1 MFELAIKFLI
11 SYLLGSISGALTV
24 GKLKNNTDIRD
35 VGSGNAGATNALRT
49 QGFFFALAVVIID
62 IGKGIIAPLY
72 VSTWDAGYFT
82 EEPLIDQQMLTLI
95 CAAAAVIGHVWP
107 MWHQFR
113 GGKGAATLLGAYLV
127 VSYPLVI
134 VMLISFFTLL
144 SLFGFVGLA
153 TVISGFCVCIYLLA
167 SGIQLSSPLF
177 LFSLSMAIYLAYTHR
192 SNISRLIEGTE
203 PRNEKV
209 MIFRKKKTK

>member
-1 MFELAIKFLI
+1 MFELAIKFLL
-11 SYLLGSISGALTV
+11 SYLLGSVSGALTV
-24 GKLKNNTDIRD
+24 GKLKNNTDIRKI
-35 VGSGNAGATNALRT
+35 GSGNAGATNALRT

-72 VSTWDAGYFT
+72 VSTWDTVYFSQ
-82 EEPLIDQQMLTLI
+82 EPQIDQQMLTLI

-127 VSYPLVI
+127 ISYPLVI
-134 VMLISFFTLL
+134 VMLISFFVLL

-177 LFSLSMAIYLAYTHR
+177 LFSFSMAIYLTYTHR
-192 SNISRLIEGTE
+192 SNISRLIKGSE

>member
-1 MFELAIKFLI
+1 MFELAIKFLL
-11 SYLLGSISGALTV
+11 SYLLGSVSGALTV
-24 GKLKNNTDIRD
+24 GKLKNNTDIRKI
-35 VGSGNAGATNALRT
+35 GSGNAGATNALRT

-72 VSTWDAGYFT
+72 VSTWDVVYFSQ
-82 EEPLIDQQMLTLI
+82 EPQIDQQMLTLI

-177 LFSLSMAIYLAYTHR
+177 LFSLSMAIYLAYTHQ

>member
-1 MFELAIKFLI
+1 MFELAIKFLL

-24 GKLKNNTDIRD
+24 GKLKNNTDIRKI
-35 VGSGNAGATNALRT
+35 GSGNAGATNALRT

-72 VSTWDAGYFT
+72 VSTWDAVYFSQ
-82 EEPLIDQQMLTLI
+82 EPQIDQQMLTLI

-127 VSYPLVI
+127 ISYPLVI
-134 VMLISFFTLL
+134 VMLISFFVLL

-167 SGIQLSSPLF
+167 SGIQHSSPLF
-177 LFSLSMAIYLAYTHR
+177 LFSFSMAIYLTYTHR
-192 SNISRLIEGTE
+192 SNISRLIKGSE

>member
-177 LFSLSMAIYLAYTHR
+177 LFSLSMAIYLAYTHQ

-209 MIFRKKKTK
+209 MIFRKKRTK

>member
-1 MFELAIKFLI
+1 MFELAIKFLL
-11 SYLLGSISGALTV
+11 SYLLGSVSGALTV
-24 GKLKNNTDIRD
+24 GKLKNNTDIRKI
-35 VGSGNAGATNALRT
+35 GSGNAGATNALRT

-62 IGKGIIAPLY
+62 IGKGIIPPLY
-72 VSTWDAGYFT
+72 VSTWDAVYFSQ
-82 EEPLIDQQMLTLI
+82 EPQIDQQMLTLI

-127 VSYPLVI
+127 ISYPLVI
-134 VMLISFFTLL
+134 VMLISFFVLL

-177 LFSLSMAIYLAYTHR
+177 LFSFSMAIYLTYTHR
-192 SNISRLIEGTE
+192 SNISRLIKGSE

>member
-1 MFELAIKFLI
+1 MFELAIKFLL
-11 SYLLGSISGALTV
+11 SYLLGSVSGALTV
-24 GKLKNNTDIRD
+24 GKLKNNTDIRKI
-35 VGSGNAGATNALRT
+35 GSGNAGATNALRT

-72 VSTWDAGYFT
+72 VSTWDAVYFSQ
-82 EEPLIDQQMLTLI
+82 EPQIDQQMLTLI

-127 VSYPLVI
+127 ISYPLVI
-134 VMLISFFTLL
+134 VMLISFFVLL

-167 SGIQLSSPLF
+167 SGIQLNSPLF
-177 LFSLSMAIYLAYTHR
+177 LFSFSMAIYLTYTHR
-192 SNISRLIEGTE
+192 SNISRLIKGSE

>member
-1 MFELAIKFLI
+1 MFELAIKFLM

-24 GKLKNNTDIRD
+24 GKFKNNTDIRD
-35 VGSGNAGATNALRT
+35 IGSGNAGATNALRT
-49 QGFFFALAVVIID
+49 QGFFFALVVVIID

-72 VSTWDAGYFT
+72 ISTWDATLFSQ
-82 EEPLIDQQMLTLI
+82 EPQIDQQILTLI

-127 VSYPLVI
+127 ISYPLVI
-134 VMLISFFTLL
+134 VMLISFFALL

-192 SNISRLIEGTE
+192 SNIKRLIEGTE
-203 PRNEKV
+203 PRNERV
-209 MIFRKKKTK
+209 MIFRKQKTK

>member
-24 GKLKNNTDIRD
+24 GKFKNNTDIRD
-35 VGSGNAGATNALRT
+35 IGSGNAGATNALRT
-49 QGFFFALAVVIID
+49 QGFFFALVVVIID

-72 VSTWDAGYFT
+72 ISTWDATLFSQ
-82 EEPLIDQQMLTLI
+82 EPQIDRQILTLI
-95 CAAAAVIGHVWP
+95 CATAAVIGHVWP

-127 VSYPLVI
+127 ISYPLVI
-134 VMLISFFTLL
+134 VMLISFFALL

-192 SNISRLIEGTE
+192 SNIKRLIEGTE
-203 PRNEKV
+203 PRNEMV
-209 MIFRKKKTK
+209 MIFRKQKTK

>member
-1 MFELAIKFLI
+1 MFELAIKFLL

-24 GKLKNNTDIRD
+24 GKLKNNTDIRKI
-35 VGSGNAGATNALRT
+35 GSGNAGATNALRT

-72 VSTWDAGYFT
+72 VSTWDAVYFSQ
-82 EEPLIDQQMLTLI
+82 EPQIDQQMLTLI

-177 LFSLSMAIYLAYTHR
+177 LFSFSMAIYLTYTHR
-192 SNISRLIEGTE
+192 SNISRLIKGSE

>member
-1 MFELAIKFLI
+1 MFELAIKFLL
-11 SYLLGSISGALTV
+11 SYLLGSVSGALTV
-24 GKLKNNTDIRD
+24 GKLKNNTDIRKI
-35 VGSGNAGATNALRT
+35 GSGNAGATNALRT

-72 VSTWDAGYFT
+72 VSTWGAVYFSQG
-82 EEPLIDQQMLTLI
+82 PQIDQQMLTLI

-127 VSYPLVI
+127 ISYPLVV
-134 VMLISFFTLL
+134 VMLISFFVLL
-144 SLFGFVGLA
+144 SFFGFVGLA

-167 SGIQLSSPLF
+167 IGIQLSSPLF
-177 LFSLSMAIYLAYTHR
+177 LFSFSMAIYLAYTHR

>member
-1 MFELAIKFLI
+1 MFELAIKFLL
-11 SYLLGSISGALTV
+11 SYLLGSVSGALTV
-24 GKLKNNTDIRD
+24 GKLKNNTDIRKI
-35 VGSGNAGATNALRT
+35 GSGNAGATNALRT

-72 VSTWDAGYFT
+72 VSTWDAVYFSQ
-82 EEPLIDQQMLTLI
+82 EPQIDQQMLTLI
-95 CAAAAVIGHVWP
+95 CAVAAVIGHVWP

-127 VSYPLVI
+127 ISYPLVI
-134 VMLISFFTLL
+134 VMLISFFVLL

-177 LFSLSMAIYLAYTHR
+177 LFSFSMAIYLTYTHR
-192 SNISRLIEGTE
+192 SNISRLIKGSE

>member
-1 MFELAIKFLI
+1 MFELAIKFLL
-11 SYLLGSISGALTV
+11 SYLLGSVSGALTV
-24 GKLKNNTDIRD
+24 GKLKNNTDIRKI
-35 VGSGNAGATNALRT
+35 GSGNAGATNALRT

-72 VSTWDAGYFT
+72 VSTWDAVYFSQ
-82 EEPLIDQQMLTLI
+82 EPQIDQQMLTLI

-177 LFSLSMAIYLAYTHR
+177 LFSLSMAIYLAYTHQ

>member
-1 MFELAIKFLI
+1 MFELAIKFLL
-11 SYLLGSISGALTV
+11 SYLLGSVSGALTV
-24 GKLKNNTDIRD
+24 GKLKNNTDIRKI
-35 VGSGNAGATNALRT
+35 GSGNAGATNALRT

-72 VSTWDAGYFT
+72 VSTWDAVYFSQ
-82 EEPLIDQQMLTLI
+82 EPQIDQQMLTLI

-127 VSYPLVI
+127 ISYPLVI
-134 VMLISFFTLL
+134 VMLISFFVLL

-167 SGIQLSSPLF
+167 SGIQHSSPLF
-177 LFSLSMAIYLAYTHR
+177 LFSFSMAIYLTYTHR
-192 SNISRLIEGTE
+192 SNISRLIKGSE

>member
-1 MFELAIKFLI
+1 MFELAIKFLL
-11 SYLLGSISGALTV
+11 SYLLGSVSGALTV
-24 GKLKNNTDIRD
+24 GKLKNNTDIRKI
-35 VGSGNAGATNALRT
+35 GSGNAGATNALRT

-72 VSTWDAGYFT
+72 VSTWDAVYFSQ
-82 EEPLIDQQMLTLI
+82 EPQIDQQMLTLI

-127 VSYPLVI
+127 ISYPLVI
-134 VMLISFFTLL
+134 VMLISFFVLL

-177 LFSLSMAIYLAYTHR
+177 LFSLSMAIYLTYTHR
-192 SNISRLIEGTE
+192 SNISRLIKGSE

>member
-1 MFELAIKFLI
+1 MFELAIKFLL
-11 SYLLGSISGALTV
+11 SYLLGSVSGALTV
-24 GKLKNNTDIRD
+24 GKLKNNTDIRKI
-35 VGSGNAGATNALRT
+35 GSGNAGATNALRT

-72 VSTWDAGYFT
+72 VSTWDAVYFSQ
-82 EEPLIDQQMLTLI
+82 EPQIDQQMLTLI

-107 MWHQFR
+107 MWHQFK

-127 VSYPLVI
+127 ISYPLVI
-134 VMLISFFTLL
+134 VMLISFFVLL

-177 LFSLSMAIYLAYTHR
+177 LFSFSMAIYLTYTHR
-192 SNISRLIEGTE
+192 SNISRLIKGSE

>member
-1 MFELAIKFLI
+1 MFELAIKFLL
-11 SYLLGSISGALTV
+11 SYLLGSVSGALTV
-24 GKLKNNTDIRD
+24 GKLKNNTDIRKI
-35 VGSGNAGATNALRT
+35 GSGNAGATNALRT

-72 VSTWDAGYFT
+72 VSTWDAVYFSQ
-82 EEPLIDQQMLTLI
+82 EPQIDQQMLTLI

-107 MWHQFR
+107 MWHQFK

-127 VSYPLVI
+127 ISYPLVI
-134 VMLISFFTLL
+134 VMLISFFVLL

-177 LFSLSMAIYLAYTHR
+177 LFSFSMAIYLTYTHR
-192 SNISRLIEGTE
+192 SNISRLIEGSE

>member
-1 MFELAIKFLI
+1 MFELAIKFLL
-11 SYLLGSISGALTV
+11 SYLLGSVSGALTV
-24 GKLKNNTDIRD
+24 GKLKNNTDIRKI
-35 VGSGNAGATNALRT
+35 GSGNAGATNALRT

-72 VSTWDAGYFT
+72 VSTWDAVYFSQ
-82 EEPLIDQQMLTLI
+82 EPQIDQQMLTLI
-95 CAAAAVIGHVWP
+95 CAAAAVIGHIWP

-127 VSYPLVI
+127 ISYPLVI
-134 VMLISFFTLL
+134 VMLISFFVLL

-177 LFSLSMAIYLAYTHR
+177 LFSFSMAIYLTYTHR
-192 SNISRLIEGTE
+192 SNISRLIKGSE

>member
-1 MFELAIKFLI
+1 MFELAIKFLL
-11 SYLLGSISGALTV
+11 SYLFGLVSGALTV
-24 GKLKNNTDIRD
+24 GKLKNNTDIRKI
-35 VGSGNAGATNALRT
+35 GSGNAGATNALRT

-72 VSTWDAGYFT
+72 VSTWDAVYFSQ
-82 EEPLIDQQMLTLI
+82 EPQIDQQMLTLI

-127 VSYPLVI
+127 ISYPLVI
-134 VMLISFFTLL
+134 VMLISFFVLL

-177 LFSLSMAIYLAYTHR
+177 LFSFSMAIYLTYTHR
-192 SNISRLIEGTE
+192 SNISRLIEGSE

>member
-1 MFELAIKFLI
+1 MFELAIKFLL
-11 SYLLGSISGALTV
+11 SYLLGSVSGALTV
-24 GKLKNNTDIRD
+24 GKLKNNTDIRKI
-35 VGSGNAGATNALRT
+35 GSGNAGATNALRT

-82 EEPLIDQQMLTLI
+82 QEPLIDQQMLTLI

-177 LFSLSMAIYLAYTHR
+177 LFSFSMAIYLTYTHR
-192 SNISRLIEGTE
+192 SNISRLIEGSE

>member
-1 MFELAIKFLI
+1 MFELAIKFLL
-11 SYLLGSISGALTV
+11 SYLLGSVSGALTV
-24 GKLKNNTDIRD
+24 GKLKNNTDIRKI
-35 VGSGNAGATNALRT
+35 GSGNAGATNALRT

-72 VSTWDAGYFT
+72 VSTWDAVYFSQ
-82 EEPLIDQQMLTLI
+82 EPQIDQQLLTLI

-127 VSYPLVI
+127 ISYPLVI
-134 VMLISFFTLL
+134 VMLISFFVLL

-167 SGIQLSSPLF
+167 SGIQHSSPLF
-177 LFSLSMAIYLAYTHR
+177 LFSFSMAIYLTYTHR
-192 SNISRLIEGTE
+192 SNISRLIKGSE

>member
-1 MFELAIKFLI
+1 MFELAIKFLL
-11 SYLLGSISGALTV
+11 SYLLGSVSGALTV
-24 GKLKNNTDIRD
+24 GKLKNNTDIRKI
-35 VGSGNAGATNALRT
+35 GSGNAGATNALRT

-72 VSTWDAGYFT
+72 VSTWDAVYFSQ
-82 EEPLIDQQMLTLI
+82 EPQIDQQMLTLI

-127 VSYPLVI
+127 ISYPLVI
-134 VMLISFFTLL
+134 VMLISFFVLL

-177 LFSLSMAIYLAYTHR
+177 LFSFSMAIYLTYTHR
-192 SNISRLIEGTE
+192 SNISRLIKGSE

>member
-1 MFELAIKFLI
+1 MFELAIKFLL
-11 SYLLGSISGALTV
+11 SYLLGSVSGALTV
-24 GKLKNNTDIRD
+24 GKLKNNTDIRKI
-35 VGSGNAGATNALRT
+35 GSGNAGATNALRT

-72 VSTWDAGYFT
+72 VSTWDAVYFSQV
-82 EEPLIDQQMLTLI
+82 PQIDQQMLTLI

-192 SNISRLIEGTE
+192 SNIIRLIEGTE

-209 MIFRKKKTK
+209 MIFRKNKTK

>member
-11 SYLLGSISGALTV
+11 SYFLGSISGALTV
-24 GKLKNNTDIRD
+24 GKLKNNTDIRKI
-35 VGSGNAGATNALRT
+35 GSGNAGATNALRT

-62 IGKGIIAPLY
+62 IGKGIVAPLY
-72 VSTWDAGYFT
+72 VSTWDVTFFA
-82 EEPLIDQQMLTLI
+82 EEPYIDQQILALM

-113 GGKGAATLLGAYLV
+113 GGKGAATLLGAYLII
-127 VSYPLVI
+127 SYPLVI

-153 TVISGFCVCIYLLA
+153 TVISGFSVCIYLVA
-167 SGIQLSSPLF
+167 SGIHLNSPLF
-177 LFSLSMAIYLAYTHR
+177 LFSLSMAIYLAFTHR
-192 SNISRLIEGTE
+192 SNIKRLVEGTE

-209 MIFRKKKTK
+209 MIFHKQETK

>member
-1 MFELAIKFLI
+1 MFELAIKFLL
-11 SYLLGSISGALTV
+11 SYLLGSVSGALTV
-24 GKLKNNTDIRD
+24 GKLKNNTDIRKI
-35 VGSGNAGATNALRT
+35 GSGNAGATNALRT

-72 VSTWDAGYFT
+72 VSTWDAVYFSQ
-82 EEPLIDQQMLTLI
+82 EPQIDQQMLTLI

-127 VSYPLVI
+127 ISYPLVI
-134 VMLISFFTLL
+134 VMLISFFVLL

-192 SNISRLIEGTE
+192 PNIRRLIEGSE

-209 MIFRKKKTK
+209 MIFRKKKTR

>member
-1 MFELAIKFLI
+1 MFELAIKFLY
-11 SYLLGSISGALTV
+11 SYLLGSVSGALTV
-24 GKLKNNTDIRD
+24 GKLKNNTDIRKI
-35 VGSGNAGATNALRT
+35 GSGNAGATNALRT

-72 VSTWDAGYFT
+72 VSTWDAVYFSQ
-82 EEPLIDQQMLTLI
+82 EPQIDQQMLTLI

-127 VSYPLVI
+127 ISYPLVI
-134 VMLISFFTLL
+134 VMLISFFVLL

-167 SGIQLSSPLF
+167 SGIQHSSPLF
-177 LFSLSMAIYLAYTHR
+177 LFSFSMAIYLTYTHR
-192 SNISRLIEGTE
+192 SNISRLIKGSE

>member
-1 MFELAIKFLI
+1 M
-11 SYLLGSISGALTV
+11 
-24 GKLKNNTDIRD
+24 
-35 VGSGNAGATNALRT
+35 
-49 QGFFFALAVVIID
+49 IID

-72 VSTWDAGYFT
+72 ISTWDVTVFPQDPY
-82 EEPLIDQQMLTLI
+82 IDQSILALV

-127 VSYPLVI
+127 ISYPLVI
-134 VMLISFFTLL
+134 VMLISFFSLL

-177 LFSLSMAIYLAYTHR
+177 LFSFSMAIYLAYTHR
-192 SNISRLIEGTE
+192 SNIKRLIEGTE

-209 MIFRKKKTK
+209 MMFRKKKTK

>member
-24 GKLKNNTDIRD
+24 GKFKNNTDIREA
-35 VGSGNAGATNALRT
+35 GSGNAGATNALRT

-72 VSTWDAGYFT
+72 ISNWDTTLFSQ
-82 EEPLIDQQMLTLI
+82 EPLIDRQILTLI

-113 GGKGAATLLGAYLV
+113 GGKGAATLLGAYMV
-127 VSYPLVI
+127 ISYPLVI
-134 VMLISFFTLL
+134 VMLISFFVLL

-153 TVISGFCVCIYLLA
+153 TVISGFCICIYLLA

-192 SNISRLIEGTE
+192 PNIRRLIEGSE

-209 MIFRKKKTK
+209 MIFRKKKTR

>member
-1 MFELAIKFLI
+1 MFELAIKFLL

-24 GKLKNNTDIRD
+24 GKLKNNTDIRKI
-35 VGSGNAGATNALRT
+35 GSGNAGATNALRT

-72 VSTWDAGYFT
+72 VSTWDAVYFSQ
-82 EEPLIDQQMLTLI
+82 EPQIDQQMLTSI

-127 VSYPLVI
+127 ISYPLVI
-134 VMLISFFTLL
+134 VMLISFFVLL

-177 LFSLSMAIYLAYTHR
+177 LFSFSMAIYLTYTHR
-192 SNISRLIEGTE
+192 SNISRLIKGSE

>member
-1 MFELAIKFLI
+1 MFELAIKFLL
-11 SYLLGSISGALTV
+11 SYLLGSVSGALTV
-24 GKLKNNTDIRD
+24 GKLKNNTDIRKI
-35 VGSGNAGATNALRT
+35 GSGNAGATNALRT

-72 VSTWDAGYFT
+72 VSTWDAVYFLQ
-82 EEPLIDQQMLTLI
+82 EPQIDQQILTLI

-113 GGKGAATLLGAYLV
+113 GGKGAATLLGVYLV
-127 VSYPLVI
+127 ISYPLVI
-134 VMLISFFTLL
+134 VMLISFFVLL

-177 LFSLSMAIYLAYTHR
+177 LSSFSMAIYLTYTHR
-192 SNISRLIEGTE
+192 SNISRLIEGSE

>member
-35 VGSGNAGATNALRT
+35 AGSGNAGATNALRT

-82 EEPLIDQQMLTLI
+82 QEPLIDQQMLTLI

-113 GGKGAATLLGAYLV
+113 GGKGSATLLGAYLV

>member
-1 MFELAIKFLI
+1 MFELAIKFLL
-11 SYLLGSISGALTV
+11 SYLLGSVSGALTV
-24 GKLKNNTDIRD
+24 GKLKNNTDIRKI
-35 VGSGNAGATNALRT
+35 GSGNAGATNALRT

-72 VSTWDAGYFT
+72 VSTWDAVYFSQ
-82 EEPLIDQQMLTLI
+82 EPQIDQQMLTLI

-127 VSYPLVI
+127 ISYPLVI
-134 VMLISFFTLL
+134 VMLISFFVLL

-167 SGIQLSSPLF
+167 SAIQLSSPLF
-177 LFSLSMAIYLAYTHR
+177 LFSFSMAIYLTYTHR
-192 SNISRLIEGTE
+192 SNISRLIKGSE

>member
-1 MFELAIKFLI
+1 MSELAIKFLL
-11 SYLLGSISGALTV
+11 SYLLGSVSGALTV
-24 GKLKNNTDIRD
+24 GKLKNNTDIRKI
-35 VGSGNAGATNALRT
+35 GSGNAGATNALRT

-72 VSTWDAGYFT
+72 VSTWDAVYFSQ
-82 EEPLIDQQMLTLI
+82 EPQIDQQMLTLI
-95 CAAAAVIGHVWP
+95 CAVAAVIGHVWP

-127 VSYPLVI
+127 ISYPLVI
-134 VMLISFFTLL
+134 VMLISFFVLL

-177 LFSLSMAIYLAYTHR
+177 LFSFSMAIYLTYTHR
-192 SNISRLIEGTE
+192 SNISRLIKGSE